1 MIMILAFAAW
11 TLLLAIVGA
20 MTGVTLLMNVA
31 GVIGGLAVGS
41 ALLVLFV
48 EMQNPAPRA
57 GARRLSH
64 AAA

>member
-1 MIMILAFAAW
+1 V
-11 TLLLAIVGA
+11 VGA

-31 GVIGGLAVGS
+31 GVISGLAVGS

-48 EMQNPAPRA
+48 EMQNPNPRAARA